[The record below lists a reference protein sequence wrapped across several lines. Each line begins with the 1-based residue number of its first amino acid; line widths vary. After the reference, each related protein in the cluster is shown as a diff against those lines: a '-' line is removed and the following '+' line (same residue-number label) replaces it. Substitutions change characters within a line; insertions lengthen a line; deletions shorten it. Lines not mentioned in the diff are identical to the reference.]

1 MRKLKICILGS
12 SGQIGSDLS
21 DYLTVCG
28 HTVTTFDIKKSYDED
43 LRLHNSEKLAKVI
56 SKNDF
61 CFFLAFDVG
70 GSKYLSLNQNSY
82 VFIDNN
88 LRIMSNVFTLLDKFK
103 KPFVFAS
110 SQMSTMMHSNYG
122 LLKLIGERATESLNG
137 LTVSFWNIYGN
148 ETDENKF
155 HVITDFIRMAHNNK
169 EIKMQTNGEEIRDF
183 LYVKDCSKALK
194 SILENYENLI
204 IKKNIHVASFKW
216 VKIIEVARMVSTL
229 TAAKITPSTK
239 SDNIQI
245 GFYREPDPYILNYWQ
260 PEVDIFQGISEIYS
274 NYAGN
279 NKLGSKF

>member
-1 MRKLKICILGS
+1 
-12 SGQIGSDLS
+12 LS

-43 LRLHNSEKLAKVI
+43 LRSNNSEKLTKVI
-56 SKNDF
+56 SENDF

-70 GSKYLSLNQNSY
+70 GSKYLNLNQNSY
-82 VFIDNN
+82 AFIDNN
-88 LRIMSNVFTLLDKFK
+88 LRIMSNVFTLLNKFK

-137 LTVSFWNIYGN
+137 LSVSFWNIYGN

-155 HVITDFIRMAHNNK
+155 HVITDFIRMAHINK

-183 LYVKDCSKALK
+183 LYVKDCSKALN

-204 IKKNIHVASFKW
+204 LKKNIHVASFKW
-216 VKIIEVARMVSTL
+216 VKIIEVAKIISTL
-229 TAAKITPSTK
+229 SGAKIIPSPK
-239 SDNIQI
+239 SDNIQN
-245 GFYREPDPYILNYWQ
+245 GQFREPDPYILSFWQ
-260 PEVDIFQGISEIYS
+260 PKVNLSEGILQIYS
-274 NYAGN
+274 SYLG
-279 NKLGSKF
+279 KTDSGSKF

>member
-216 VKIIEVARMVSTL
+216 VKIIQVARMVSTL